1 MTHRR
6 TAQKVLMV
14 ITAAALVV
22 SLAWLGYYIKQYRDA
37 DKAFDALAQI
47 AFGEDVN
54 ARDTG
59 DGSAGSGA
67 KSTVNYAAL
76 LTLNGDYAAWLRVD
90 GTAISYPVVQSREP
104 EYYLHRDYYGNYSF
118 PGTIFMDSVN
128 SKTFSDTNTM
138 LYGHNMR
145 DGSMFAPLKKFL
157 GTDFFNANRYIYIDT
172 PDKML
177 VYEIFA
183 VYETT
188 ASRVPN
194 DTGILTQEQ
203 FDAFA
208 GRIASLAAQSIPVS
222 LTPQDK
228 ILTLSTC
235 GYHVKDARIVVHA
248 KLISN

>member
-14 ITAAALVV
+14 LTAAALVV

-59 DGSAGSGA
+59 DGSAGSGG
-67 KSTVNYAAL
+67 KGTVNHAAL

-118 PGTIFMDSVN
+118 PGTIFMDTAN
-128 SKTFSDTNTM
+128 SKTFSDTNTL

-157 GTDFFNANRYIYIDT
+157 AADFFNTYRYIYVDT
-172 PDKML
+172 PDRTL

-194 DTGILTQEQ
+194 ETGVFTPEQ
-203 FDAFA
+203 FDEFT
-208 GRIASLAAQSIPVS
+208 GRINSLAAQSTPIS
-222 LTPQDK
+222 LTPRDK

-235 GYHVKDARIVVHA
+235 GYRVKDARIVVHA
-248 KLISN
+248 KFIN

>member
-14 ITAAALVV
+14 LTAAALVAA
-22 SLAWLGYYIKQYRDA
+22 LALLGYYIKQYRDA

-54 ARDTG
+54 VRDTG
-59 DGSAGSGA
+59 DGSAGSGG
-67 KSTVNYAAL
+67 KGTVNHAAL

-90 GTAISYPVVQSREP
+90 GTAISYPVVQSRDP
-104 EYYLHRDYYGNYSF
+104 EYYLHRDYYGKKSF
-118 PGTIFMDSVN
+118 PGTIFMDTEN
-128 SKTFSDTNTM
+128 SKTFSDTNTL

-157 GTDFFNANRYIYIDT
+157 VADFFNTYRYIYVDT
-172 PDKML
+172 PDKVF

-183 VYETT
+183 AYEAS

-194 DTGILTQEQ
+194 YTGILAQEQ
-203 FDAFA
+203 FDEFT
-208 GRIASLAAQSIPVS
+208 GRIQSLAVQSAAVT

-228 ILTLSTC
+228 ILTLATC

-248 KLISN
+248 KLTGQ